1 MTKPNKIRK
10 LATSRIQMKL
20 FMLANLPMG
29 LLAGLKIIDLD
40 EHQSV
45 VTVPFKYINKN
56 PFRSMYFA
64 VMSMAAELSS
74 GILALAALHDNNEPV
89 SMLVLNMQA
98 EFIKKAK
105 TKVTFRCDA
114 GEAIQQAIK
123 KCIQTGEGVTLVI
136 STKGIDIKGEK
147 VAEFTFTWT
156 FKPKVKKNQ

>member
-10 LATSRIQMKL
+10 LAAKPFQLKL
-20 FMLANLPMG
+20 FMLAKLPMG
-29 LLAGLKIIDLD
+29 LLAGLKIVELD
-40 EHQSV
+40 ERKSV
-45 VTVPFKYINKN
+45 ISVPFKYLNKN

-74 GILALAALHDNNEPV
+74 GILALAAVNESSQPV

-105 TKVTFRCDA
+105 TKLTFSCNA
-114 GEAIQQAIK
+114 GDKIKQAIK
-123 KCIQTGEGVTLVI
+123 KSIQTGEGETLIVH
-136 STKGIDIKGEK
+136 SEGVDNTGEK

-156 FKPKVKKNQ
+156 FKPKQK